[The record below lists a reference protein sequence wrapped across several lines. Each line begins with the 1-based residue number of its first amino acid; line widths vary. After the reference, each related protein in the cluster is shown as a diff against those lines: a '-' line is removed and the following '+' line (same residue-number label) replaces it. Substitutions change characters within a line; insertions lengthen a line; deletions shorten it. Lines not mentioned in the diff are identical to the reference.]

1 MRSWDRKAII
11 KNQFMEVHHHS
22 HKPKNWKEY
31 ITEFVMLFTAVTLG
45 FFAENQREHYIEGQ
59 REIQYMESLIED
71 LAKDKYDLSQ
81 SINYTITQTKN
92 IDTVIAILSESNWTP
107 ENIKTIYRASLKVG
121 GSRPTTFID
130 RTSAQL
136 RSGGMRLIKDKKV
149 ATLITEYWQLITQ
162 FNEYESVGI
171 HEYKLNIKN
180 MNYKIFD
187 GTNYLDVK
195 NKIIKEDATLMTYE
209 KNFLIEYKNRLFNL
223 NFDLKAYMNGYFYQ
237 KIEKKI
243 DELQKAISES
253 YHIAMPATP
262 NKY

>member
-1 MRSWDRKAII
+1 
-11 KNQFMEVHHHS
+11 MEVHHHS

-149 ATLITEYWQLITQ
+149 ATLITEYWQLIAQ
-162 FNEYESVGI
+162 YNEYETVCV
-171 HEYKLNIKN
+171 HEYKLNVKN

-187 GTNYLDVK
+187 GTNFLDVK
-195 NKIIKEDATLMTYE
+195 SKVIKDNATLMTYD
-209 KNFLIEYKNRLFNL
+209 KNFLLEYNNRLLNL
-223 NFDLKAYMNGYFYQ
+223 NFDLKAYMNGYFFQ
-237 KIEKKI
+237 NIEKKI
-243 DELQKAISES
+243 EELQKAISES
-253 YHIAMPATP
+253 YHLAIPATP